1 MAIPYANIVVQR
13 EPGQEGIVKKSM
25 RNVMVT
31 VEELEALRQAA
42 QERDALRGE
51 LRVVT
56 VERDLLKERVQAYLH
71 KLYAARS
78 EARSTGQKDLFFNE
92 AEALAP
98 IASTEP
104 AREDDPG
111 VEVACHRRKK
121 RGGRKPRATSCVTS
135 CPNPSAFARM
145 TAACWSRLAPRSA
158 NSSTSFPSRYG

>member
-1 MAIPYANIVVQR
+1 MQ
-13 EPGQEGIVKKSM
+13 
-25 RNVMVT
+25 NVMVT
-31 VEELEALRQAA
+31 VEELQALRQAA

-98 IASTEP
+98 TTSAGP
-104 AREDDPG
+104 AREEEPG
-111 VEVACHRRKK
+111 VEVAGHRRKK
-121 RGGRKPRATSCVTS
+121 R
-135 CPNPSAFARM
+135 
-145 TAACWSRLAPRSA
+145 
-158 NSSTSFPSRYG
+158 